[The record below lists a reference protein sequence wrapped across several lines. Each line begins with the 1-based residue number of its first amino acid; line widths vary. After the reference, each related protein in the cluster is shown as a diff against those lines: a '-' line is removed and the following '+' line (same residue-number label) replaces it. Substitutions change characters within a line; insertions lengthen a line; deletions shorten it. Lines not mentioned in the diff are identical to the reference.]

1 MTEPSIG
8 NPKPFPE
15 LLEAVQAEITALR
28 STIAAG
34 TLADSEALAPKLKA
48 LVEAL
53 PTLTAEDGQHYKAA
67 LETLWQDMGEL
78 SADFGRVKSTAM
90 QELQTINTR
99 LKAATAYA
107 QRSASEDR

>member
-1 MTEPSIG
+1 MN
-8 NPKPFPE
+8 NPKPFSE
-15 LLEAVQAEITALR
+15 LLSAVQTEITTLR
-28 STIAAG
+28 STIAAD
-34 TLADSEALAPKLKA
+34 TPADIEALAPKLKA
-48 LVEAL
+48 LIEAL

-78 SADFGRVKSTAM
+78 SADFGRIKSAAM

-107 QRSASEDR
+107 QSSASEDR

>member
-1 MTEPSIG
+1 MSNQES
-8 NPKPFPE
+8 FSE
-15 LLEAVQAEITALR
+15 LLSAVQGELSTLR

-34 TLADSEALAPKLKA
+34 TLADIETLAPKLKA

-67 LETLWQDMGEL
+67 LETLWQDLGEL
-78 SADFGRVKSTAM
+78 SADFSRVKSAAM

-107 QRSASEDR
+107 QSSASEDR

>member
-1 MTEPSIG
+1 MSNQES
-8 NPKPFPE
+8 FSE
-15 LLEAVQAEITALR
+15 LLSAVQTELTTLR
-28 STIAAG
+28 SAIAAD
-34 TLADSEALAPKLKA
+34 TEANSEALAPKLKA

-53 PTLTAEDGQHYKAA
+53 PNLTAEEGQNYKAA

-78 SADFGRVKSTAM
+78 SADFGRVKSAAM

-107 QRSASEDR
+107 QSSVSEDR